1 MALMNPES
9 SNVMLAQN
17 MFLRF
22 RQVRIVLMIS
32 VSSVKAPEENS
43 DPMKRQIKALVVA
56 ASAKDETC
64 ASFAGSTH
72 DVVRP

>member
-1 MALMNPES
+1 MNPES

-17 MFLRF
+17 MFLRL

-32 VSSVKAPEENS
+32 VSSVKAPDENS
-43 DPMKRQIKALVVA
+43 DPMNRQIKALVVA

-64 ASFAGSTH
+64 E
-72 DVVRP
+72 